1 MRRCL
6 VCSSGSIVEARERLF
21 PVGWRCEACQW
32 SPRSERDVA
41 LLAPQLA
48 DDTLGFDSTSFSDL
62 EAIEDGHF
70 WFEPRN
76 RLIAGLTQR
85 FFPAARS
92 YLEIGCGTGFVFRGM
107 AELRQ
112 WTRLVGSELQPAG
125 LRVAQRR
132 VGKPA
137 EWLQMDA
144 RSLPVR
150 EEFDLLGC
158 YDVLEHV
165 QDDEAVL
172 EEIFGAIRPGG
183 GAILAVP
190 QHPMLWSALDERVH
204 HVRRY
209 RRGELERKARA
220 AGFRVLFSSS
230 YTFAL
235 LPLMIASRMT
245 QRPNRS
251 NTSSRNALE
260 FRPPFMANVILRAI
274 LHLEVTLTLAG
285 LRWPAGGSRIVV
297 VSRSR

>member
-6 VCSSGSIVEARERLF
+6 VCNFCSMVEAHAPLF
-21 PVGWRCEACQW
+21 PVDWRCEACQW
-32 SPRSERDVA
+32 SPRSERNVA
-41 LLAPQLA
+41 LLAPELA
-48 DDTLGFDSTSFSDL
+48 DDTLGFDSAAFSDL

-76 RLIAGLTQR
+76 RLIAGLTER

-92 YLEIGCGTGFVFRGM
+92 YLEIGCGTGFVFRRM
-107 AELRQ
+107 AGLRE

-132 VGKPA
+132 LGKPA

-172 EEIFGAIRPGG
+172 EEVYAALRPGG

-209 RRGELERKARA
+209 RRDELEKKAKA
-220 AGFRVLFSSS
+220 AGFRILFSSS
-230 YTFAL
+230 YTFAT

-245 QRPNRS
+245 QKINRS
-251 NTSSRNALE
+251 SSSSRNKLE
-260 FRPPFMANVILRAI
+260 FRPPFIVNAILRAV
-274 LHLEVTLTLAG
+274 LHLEVTLTMAG